1 MLIDYE
7 KLVAVIWEGLSDS
20 SFSGI
25 VIDSCGNKQ
34 RLIGVDG
41 RIEKTKLIQLI
52 HFIAICR

>member
-7 KLVAVIWEGLSDS
+7 KPVAVIWEGLSDS

-34 RLIGVDG
+34 RLIEVDG
-41 RIEKTKLIQLI
+41 RIEKTKLT
-52 HFIAICR
+52 